1 MAERFRGNNYIWE
14 EHNVFVQARI
24 PGAELTLSTTA

>member
-1 MAERFRGNNYIWE
+1 MAEKFRGNKYIWE

-24 PGAELTLSTTA
+24 LGTELTLRMTP